1 MEQIEDPS
9 SRIERLEE
17 EIAALEESA
26 ERCGKIMLAA
36 QVGVAAGIL
45 GLAAILLGL
54 IRAGGM
60 GFVFAVAAALI
71 GIVSFGSNRS
81 TRDVLRAQARQKRAE
96 RDRLIDA
103 LARARCIEG
112 GVRERARG
120 GAGA

>member
-9 SRIERLEE
+9 SRIARLEE

-36 QVGVAAGIL
+36 QAAVAAGVL

-54 IRAGGM
+54 VRLGGL

-71 GIVSFGSNRS
+71 GIVLYGSNKS
-81 TRDVLRAQARQKRAE
+81 TRDVLRADAARKRAE
-96 RDRLIDA
+96 RDRLIDM
-103 LARARCIEG
+103 LAPRT
-112 GVRERARG
+112 VH
-120 GAGA
+120 

>member
-9 SRIERLEE
+9 SRIGRLEE

-26 ERCGKIMLAA
+26 ERCGKIMLVAQAA
-36 QVGVAAGIL
+36 VVAGVV

-54 IRAGGM
+54 VRLGGP

-71 GIVSFGSNRS
+71 GVVSYGSNRS
-81 TRDVLRAQARQKRAE
+81 TRDAMRTDAARKRAE

-103 LARARCIEG
+103 LAPRT
-112 GVRERARG
+112 VH
-120 GAGA
+120 